1 VSKAEGWPGAAPAPA
16 HFAHLDSIRGLS
28 ALYVAACHAY
38 LMYAGNLLQEPSAAA
53 RGLVMGT
60 VWLSFGRLAVA
71 VFMVL
76 SGYCLMLPVVQ
87 SRARAP
93 RPFAEFMSRRARRIL
108 PPYFAAVAVSIAL
121 IQMVPGLDDPSIG
134 EWHKSFPAVSVGS
147 IASHLS
153 LVHNFFPAFQYSIDH
168 PLWSIATEWQIYFL
182 FPLLVGIGARYGEFR
197 IVTASVMLTVLLMAW
212 LQKLSP
218 DFDPWPAQF
227 VALFGFGMACA
238 TWNFP
243 RDAAAAPVDG
253 RRWRTRGV
261 VLLLAGVLSNLA
273 FALTRQQIPDLLVG
287 AGIGCAIVFLTDAMT
302 RGSRA
307 WSLRVLERPSLVGLG
322 RFSYSLYLMHAPVLA
337 LFYLVARGVGLGPVA
352 IQVFILGL
360 ALPATVAF
368 TYLFHLA
375 FERPFLTPARSAVPS
390 ATEMNQRVKSA

>member
-1 VSKAEGWPGAAPAPA
+1 VSRAGGWPGTAPAPA

-38 LMYAGNLLQEPSAAA
+38 LMYAASLLQGPSPAA
-53 RGLVMGT
+53 RGLVLGT
-60 VWLSFGRLAVA
+60 IWLSFGRLAVA

-93 RPFAEFMSRRARRIL
+93 RPFAEFMFRRARRIL
-108 PPYFAAVAVSIAL
+108 PPYFAALAVSIAL
-121 IQMVPGLDDPSIG
+121 ILAVPGLDDPSIDQ
-134 EWHKSFPAVSVGS
+134 WNKSFPAISVGS
-147 IASHLS
+147 VVSHLF

-182 FPLLVGIGARYGEFR
+182 FPLFVWVGAKFGEFR
-197 IVTASVMLTVLLMAW
+197 IITASILVTVVLLLW
-212 LQKLSP
+212 VYRFSP
-218 DFDPWPAQF
+218 GFDPWPVQF

-243 RDAAAAPVDG
+243 IDPSATIDG
-253 RRWRTRGV
+253 RRWRNGGV
-261 VLLLAGVLSNLA
+261 VLLLAGVLSNLP
-273 FALTRQQIPDLLVG
+273 LTRQQMPDFLVG

-302 RGSRA
+302 RGNRPL
-307 WSLRVLERPSLVGLG
+307 SLRVLERPSLVGLG

-337 LFYLVARGVGLGPVA
+337 LFYVLARGVGLGPVA

-375 FERPFLTPARSAVPS
+375 FERPFLTPVRSAVRS
-390 ATEMNQRVKSA
+390 ATEMNQSVKSA